1 MKDTD
6 YDQDLDIKFKY
17 QFCSFLAP
25 LEEERYIQKIIVDII
40 KTDDRGNDVQIIGKA
55 SIKII
60 LIAQAVNDG
69 YDIYDVFDADSYT
82 MRIGNMIYD
91 FDNYE
96 IKEDLQRKLFGDD
109 MMINPNI
116 CIFERMMILPEYRGL
131 GIGAKF
137 VKDRFH
143 FFSSTCGL
151 IVMQP
156 YPLQLEAVE
165 PNGRTDEFE
174 KRMGYETM
182 EKNVQKATKSLKDY
196 YKSIGYISVRG
207 YKDLMFLVPCKRNT
221 SLDAINMNEMIIKRK
236 SKQI

>member
-1 MKDTD
+1 MMTKPELQ
-6 YDQDLDIKFKY
+6 YLNIEFKY
-17 QFCSFLAP
+17 TFSSPIGSIAG
-25 LEEERYIQKIIVDII
+25 ERYIQDIAVEII
-40 KTDDRGNDVQIIGKA
+40 KTDEYGNTPVIIGKG
-55 SIKII
+55 SVKI
-60 LIAQAVNDG
+60 LLLSQAINDH
-69 YDIYDVFDADSYT
+69 YDIFEIFDTESYI

-156 YPLQLEAVE
+156 YPLQLEAVG

>member
-1 MKDTD
+1 MITKSEI
-6 YDQDLDIKFKY
+6 QDLDIEFKY
-17 QFCSFLAP
+17 TFISP
-25 LEEERYIQKIIVDII
+25 IGPMEGNRYIQDIAVEII
-40 KTDDRGNDVQIIGKA
+40 KTDEYGNNPIIIGKGNV
-55 SIKII
+55 KI
-60 LIAQAVNDG
+60 LLLSQAMNDH
-69 YDIYDVFDADSYT
+69 YDIFEIFDTESYT

-143 FFSSTCGL
+143 YFNTACGL

-156 YPLQLEAVE
+156 FPLQLESSHAL
-165 PNGRTDEFE
+165 GR
-174 KRMGYETM
+174 
-182 EKNVQKATKSLKDY
+182 SLKDY
-196 YKSIGYISVRG
+196 YKKIGYITVRG
-207 YKDLMFLVPCKRNT
+207 YDDLMFLLPEFANKK
-221 SLDAINMNEMIIKRK
+221 LDAIDLDESIAMK
-236 SKQI
+236 

>member
-1 MKDTD
+1 MITQSEPQ
-6 YDQDLDIKFKY
+6 YLDIEFKY
-17 QFCSFLAP
+17 TFSSPIGPLAG
-25 LEEERYIQKIIVDII
+25 ERYIQDIAVEII
-40 KTDDRGNDVQIIGKA
+40 KTDEYGYNPIIIGKGNV
-55 SIKII
+55 KI
-60 LIAQAVNDG
+60 LLLSQAMNDH
-69 YDIYDVFDADSYT
+69 YDIFEIFDTESYT

-143 FFSSTCGL
+143 YFNTACGL

-156 YPLQLEAVE
+156 FPLQLESSHAL
-165 PNGRTDEFE
+165 GRDNEFE
-174 KRMGYETM
+174 SKMGYDEM
-182 EKNVQKATKSLKDY
+182 EHDSRKAMKSLKDY
-196 YKSIGYISVRG
+196 YKRIGYITVRG
-207 YKDLMFLVPCKRNT
+207 YKDLMFLIPDFKNDK
-221 SLDAINMNEMIIKRK
+221 LDAIDLEESLINPKP
-236 SKQI
+236 

>member
-1 MKDTD
+1 MTTKPEPQ
-6 YDQDLDIKFKY
+6 YLNIEFKY
-17 QFCSFLAP
+17 TFSSPIGSIAG
-25 LEEERYIQKIIVDII
+25 ERYIQDIAVEII
-40 KTDDRGNDVQIIGKA
+40 KTNECGSTPVLIGKGNV
-55 SIKII
+55 KI
-60 LIAQAVNDG
+60 LLLSQAMNDH
-69 YDIYDVFDADSYT
+69 YDIFEIFDTESYI

-116 CIFERMMILPEYRGL
+116 CIFERMIILPEYRGL

-156 YPLQLEAVE
+156 YPLQLEAVG

-174 KRMGYETM
+174 KEMGYESM

>member
-6 YDQDLDIKFKY
+6 YDQNLDIKFKY

-40 KTDDRGNDVQIIGKA
+40 KTDDSGNDVQIIGKA

-109 MMINPNI
+109 LMINPNI

-143 FFSSTCGL
+143 YFNTACGL

-156 YPLQLEAVE
+156 FPLQLEPSHALGID
-165 PNGRTDEFE
+165 NDFE
-174 KRMGYETM
+174 SRMGYEEL
-182 EKNVQKATKSLKDY
+182 EKDENKAKKSLMNF
-196 YKSIGYISVRG
+196 YKKVGFLSVKGYD
-207 YKDLMFLVPCKRNT
+207 DLMFLLPGFKNKK
-221 SLDAINMNEMIIKRK
+221 LDAIDLNESIAIR
-236 SKQI
+236 

>member
-1 MKDTD
+1 MTTKSEPQ
-6 YDQDLDIKFKY
+6 YLDIAFKY
-17 QFCSFLAP
+17 TFSSPIGPMAG
-25 LEEERYIQKIIVDII
+25 ERYIQDIAVEII
-40 KTDDRGNDVQIIGKA
+40 KTDEYGNTPVIIGKG
-55 SIKII
+55 SVKI
-60 LIAQAVNDG
+60 LLLSQAINDH
-69 YDIYDVFDADSYT
+69 YDIFEIFDTESYI

-143 FFSSTCGL
+143 YFNTACGL

-156 YPLQLEAVE
+156 FPLQLEPSHALGID
-165 PNGRTDEFE
+165 NDFE
-174 KRMGYETM
+174 SRMGYE
-182 EKNVQKATKSLKDY
+182 ELGKDENKAKKSLMNF
-196 YKSIGYISVRG
+196 YKKVGFLSVKGYD
-207 YKDLMFLVPCKRNT
+207 DLMFLLPGFKNKK
-221 SLDAINMNEMIIKRK
+221 LDAIDLNESIAIR
-236 SKQI
+236 